1 MKKLISALLISL
13 TMSTGATAAPFLA
26 AGDGAELFLTGT
38 LGVRS
43 DDNVYL
49 SSTET
54 DDLIIDINP
63 GFEFVFGQGS
73 ATQGYFKFVES
84 IARYSDNDN
93 LDTELAAINFVSR
106 YDDGKSKLNADVNW
120 AQLNQNTFDVRGL
133 TRRDVFGANV
143 MGEVSVTE
151 KSSIGFGG
159 AYNNTDYKRTGYSD
173 LKTFTIPVTYYYE
186 LSPKV
191 DLSLG
196 FRYRDTDSQLGVDS
210 KDYAYRVGFR
220 GEFTPKVIGS
230 LAVGFGSREFDSGGD
245 ESILDIDGAIN
256 FLVSEKTTFQ
266 VNVSNDFGDS
276 AQGQQQ
282 KSFVLGGQVINK
294 ATDQWAVRAGL
305 NYRKIDYYTR
315 TDDYV
320 EMTLGADYTVSTNV
334 TIQGSYAYRNYE
346 SDITGGG
353 FTNNVF
359 SLAANFRY

>member
-1 MKKLISALLISL
+1 MRRQCHGRSLRHGEVQHRLRRRLQQHRLQAHGLQRPQDLHDPGHLLL
-13 TMSTGATAAPFLA
+13 RAQPQGRPQ
-26 AGDGAELFLTGT
+26 
-38 LGVRS
+38 
-43 DDNVYL
+43 
-49 SSTET
+49 
-54 DDLIIDINP
+54 P
-63 GFEFVFGQGS
+63 GLPLPRHRQP
-73 ATQGYFKFVES
+73 
-84 IARYSDNDN
+84 AR
-93 LDTELAAINFVSR
+93 
-106 YDDGKSKLNADVNW
+106 
-120 AQLNQNTFDVRGL
+120 RGL
-133 TRRDVFGANV
+133 QGLCLPRRLPWR
-143 MGEVSVTE
+143 
-151 KSSIGFGG
+151 IH
-159 AYNNTDYKRTGYSD
+159 
-173 LKTFTIPVTYYYE
+173 
-186 LSPKV
+186 
-191 DLSLG
+191 
-196 FRYRDTDSQLGVDS
+196 
-210 KDYAYRVGFR
+210 
-220 GEFTPKVIGS
+220 PKVIGS

-320 EMTLGADYTVSTNV
+320 EMTLGADYTVSANV